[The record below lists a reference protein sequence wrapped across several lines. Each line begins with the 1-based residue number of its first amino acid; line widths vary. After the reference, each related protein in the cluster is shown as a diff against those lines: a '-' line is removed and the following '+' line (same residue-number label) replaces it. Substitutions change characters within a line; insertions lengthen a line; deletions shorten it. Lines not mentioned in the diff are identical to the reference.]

1 MVKASMALSS
11 INLSKDKN
19 LTGFTA
25 RCRNFVLDFS
35 GEKSNFPLAIY
46 FN

>member
-1 MVKASMALSS
+1 MIHTDEDDEFAR
-11 INLSKDKN
+11 IGKN
-19 LTGFTA
+19 PIGFTA

-46 FN
+46 FK